1 MEDAVQNEGQAYSKG
16 LELTGSAPTNETPGV
31 VSRWVEC
38 IAWELVGC
46 SSCPSLS
53 FRYHVRLF
61 VDFGVE

>member
-1 MEDAVQNEGQAYSKG
+1 MEDAVENEGQGYSEG
-16 LELTGSAPTNETPGV
+16 LVLAGSASMNETPGV
-31 VSRWVEC
+31 VPRWVEC